1 MRIARI
7 VLLVLLAGCAP
18 ERGVMPRLVETVFV
32 SHLTVPCMGVGPM
45 TCLQVRRDPNAEW
58 TLFYGGIEGFSPEP
72 GYAYAIEVEIIR
84 RSSPIP
90 ADASDRRYRLR
101 RIIWRA
107 LPEVAADRIG

>member
-1 MRIARI
+1 MRIARM
-7 VLLVLLAGCAP
+7 VLVVLLAGCAP